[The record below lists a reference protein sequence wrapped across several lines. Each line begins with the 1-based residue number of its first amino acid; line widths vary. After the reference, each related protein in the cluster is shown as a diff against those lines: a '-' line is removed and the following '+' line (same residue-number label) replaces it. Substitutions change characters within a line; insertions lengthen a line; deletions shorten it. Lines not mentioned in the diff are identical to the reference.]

1 MRSDSVGLFWID
13 EVKVKA
19 APKEVVKCIP
29 PERTWERPDYLP
41 GLEAAKAFAPDLFTD
56 YELGQAALAGE
67 RLVWDIE
74 CYPNYFCVAFKSV
87 TSGKVIDFELSDDFD
102 WYMDLPKLWWIM
114 HNFCLIDFNGNHYD
128 IPIMSLALTGRSTQ
142 HLFNA
147 TERIITFEIAAWQV
161 LKSYKT
167 KRLEIN
173 HIDLFDVPPVSGS
186 LKTYAGRL
194 HCKRMQDLPFKP
206 GTILS
211 REQAII
217 VRWYC
222 SNDLDNTI
230 LLYNHL
236 TEQLALREQLM
247 HTYGTDLRSRSDPQ
261 IAEDIIKEEIYRATG
276 ERVYKPRIEA
286 GTTFRYNPPAY
297 LNFSTEAA
305 RAVLE
310 TIKNAD
316 LVVNEFGKVDTPP
329 EFKKLNIKIGS
340 STYQLGRGG
349 LHSNEKRAAHVTD
362 ETYLLIDRDVA
373 SFYPR
378 IILSLGLFPKHL
390 GQIFLQIYNKI
401 VDQRLHAKAQ
411 GWKAIQESL
420 KIVINGLFGKL
431 GSPYSIVYGPD
442 LLMTVTLTGQLALLL
457 LIESLELHGISV
469 VSANT
474 DGIVIKCRRDMVH
487 IMDAVIAEWE
497 QQTHFVTE
505 ATYYK
510 SIYCRD
516 VNDYIAIKD
525 NGEIKVKGVYS
536 ERGSNGNSVLSKNPT
551 TLICADAVALM
562 LSKQIPLEET
572 IRNSKNFTRFLT
584 VRSVT
589 DGAVKDGVYLGKV
602 IRWYYAEEQE
612 GTIIYAGTGKKV
624 PRSEGAKPCMNLPD
638 SFPEDI
644 NYQWYLDEA
653 NKILSEIGYQ

>member
-1 MRSDSVGLFWID
+1 
-13 EVKVKA
+13 
-19 APKEVVKCIP
+19 
-29 PERTWERPDYLP
+29 
-41 GLEAAKAFAPDLFTD
+41 
-56 YELGQAALAGE
+56 
-67 RLVWDIE
+67 
-74 CYPNYFCVAFKSV
+74 
-87 TSGKVIDFELSDDFD
+87 
-102 WYMDLPKLWWIM
+102 
-114 HNFCLIDFNGNHYD
+114 
-128 IPIMSLALTGRSTQ
+128 MSLALTGRSTQ